1 MGLERKPLGAYL
13 KRGRCTEAYQQL
25 WQELLARMNNHET

>member
-1 MGLERKPLGAYL
+1 KPLGAYL

-25 WQELLARMNNHET
+25 WQELLARIK